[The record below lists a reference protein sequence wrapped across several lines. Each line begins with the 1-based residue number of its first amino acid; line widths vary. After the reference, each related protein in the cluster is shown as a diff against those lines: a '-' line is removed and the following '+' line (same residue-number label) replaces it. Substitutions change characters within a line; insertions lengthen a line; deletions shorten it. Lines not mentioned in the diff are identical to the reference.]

1 MRSGIRKKWDNLNFR
16 VESIYRKYEYRK
28 KAKIRLK
35 RMNGGYKCTKEYNEI
50 VVPFWKK
57 YGLRPDKM
65 WYQIFWDRTHVPD
78 PRYIPDDLWYG
89 VIVPYFSNSQ
99 FRRFGVDLSNR
110 NIGYGITGSFCT
122 FAKTRKEIQRL
133 TEMGAHVIPI
143 FSYQT
148 QNCDTRFGTAKEF
161 MEEVCDIT
169 GNPGIRTLQEA
180 EPIGPKGYLDVMV
193 IAPCTGNSAAK
204 LANAITD
211 TPVLMAAKAHMRNGK
226 PLVIAISTNDAL
238 GASFKN
244 IGMLMNTKHIYFVPF
259 AQDNYEKKPN
269 SMVAKMELL
278 PDIDY

>member
-1 MRSGIRKKWDNLNFR
+1 
-16 VESIYRKYEYRK
+16 
-28 KAKIRLK
+28 
-35 RMNGGYKCTKEYNEI
+35 
-50 VVPFWKK
+50 
-57 YGLRPDKM
+57 
-65 WYQIFWDRTHVPD
+65 
-78 PRYIPDDLWYG
+78 
-89 VIVPYFSNSQ
+89 
-99 FRRFGVDLSNR
+99 
-110 NIGYGITGSFCT
+110 
-122 FAKTRKEIQRL
+122 
-133 TEMGAHVIPI
+133 
-143 FSYQT
+143 
-148 QNCDTRFGTAKEF
+148 

-169 GNPGIRTLQEA
+169 GTLESHTSGGRTDRTE
-180 EPIGPKGYLDVMV
+180 GYLDVMV

-278 PDIDY
+278 PETISAALEGKQLQPVVRG